1 MTFPPNAIGRLAALG
16 LLGGILQLA
25 AVSQLTVFGVPA
37 DLSPLLVVAVG
48 LLCGSVAGAIF
59 GFCLGLFLDTALLQ
73 TLGVTSL
80 VLTCLGYGAG
90 RLRELR
96 DPAHTLIPVAVGA
109 VATALFVLGFAFLQF
124 MLGLNA
130 PISMLF
136 LRHAILVIILNSLL
150 ALPVYALVR
159 RVLEPFLPD
168 DPRRRRRRAYTTGGL
183 SPISRA

>member
-1 MTFPPNAIGRLAALG
+1 MIWTPNAVGRLAALG
-16 LLGGILQLA
+16 LFGGILQLA
-25 AVSQLTVFGVPA
+25 AVSQITIFGVPA
-37 DLSPLLVVAVG
+37 DVSPLLVVAVG
-48 LLCGSVAGAIF
+48 LLAGSVAGATF
-59 GFCLGLFLDTALLQ
+59 GFCVGLFLDTALLQ

-96 DPAHTLIPVAVGA
+96 DPAHTLIPVPVGA
-109 VATALFVLGFAFLQF
+109 VATVLFVLGFAFLQF
-124 MLGLNA
+124 MLGLDA
-130 PISMLF
+130 PISLLF
-136 LRHAILVIILNSLL
+136 LRHAILVVLLNSLL

-159 RVLEPFLPD
+159 RVLEPFLPE